1 MSQARLLFVD
11 DEDEL
16 ISALVERLELRGIDA
31 TGVTS
36 GDEALQL
43 LREEQFDVVV
53 IDVKMPGIGGL
64 DVLRT
69 ISRRYPDIKVI
80 LMTGHGSSEDSEIG
94 RRLGAVAYLQKPV
107 DLEDLLATVHK
118 AMGSPIEGGGD
129 AG

>member
-1 MSQARLLFVD
+1 MSQAKLLFVD

-36 GDEALQL
+36 GDEALER
-43 LREEQFDVVV
+43 LREEHFDVVV

-64 DVLRT
+64 EVLRT
-69 ISRRYPDIKVI
+69 ISRRYPDVKVI
-80 LMTGHGSSEDSEIG
+80 LMTGHGSTEDSEIG

-107 DLEDLLATVHK
+107 DLEDLLATVRQ
-118 AMGSPIEGGGD
+118 ASSSMETQESN

>member
-31 TGVTS
+31 KGVTS

>member
-1 MSQARLLFVD
+1 MSQAKLLFVD

-36 GDEALQL
+36 GDEALER
-43 LREEQFDVVV
+43 LREEHFDVVV

-64 DVLRT
+64 EVLRT
-69 ISRRYPDIKVI
+69 ISRRYPDVKVI
-80 LMTGHGSSEDSEIG
+80 LMTGHGSTEDSEIG

-107 DLEDLLATVHK
+107 DLDDLLATVRQ
-118 AMGSPIEGGGD
+118 ASSSMETQESN

>member
-1 MSQARLLFVD
+1 MGQAKLLFVD

-31 TGVTS
+31 AGVTS
-36 GDEALQL
+36 GDEALER

-64 DVLRT
+64 EVLRT
-69 ISRRYPDIKVI
+69 IGRRYPDVKVI
-80 LMTGHGSSEDSEIG
+80 LMTGHGSTKDSEIG

-107 DLEDLLATVHK
+107 DLEDLLATVHR
-118 AMGSPIEGGGD
+118 ATSLPVEEGSS

>member
-1 MSQARLLFVD
+1 MGQAKLLFVD

-36 GDEALQL
+36 GDEALER
-43 LREEQFDVVV
+43 LREEHFDVVV

-64 DVLRT
+64 EVLRT

-80 LMTGHGSSEDSEIG
+80 LMTGHGSTEDSEIG

-107 DLEDLLATVHK
+107 DLEDLLATVRQ
-118 AMGSPIEGGGD
+118 ASSSMETQESN

>member
-1 MSQARLLFVD
+1 MGQAKLLFVD

-36 GDEALQL
+36 GDEALER
-43 LREEQFDVVV
+43 LREEHFDVVV

-64 DVLRT
+64 EVLRT
-69 ISRRYPDIKVI
+69 ISRRYPDVKVI
-80 LMTGHGSSEDSEIG
+80 LMTGHGSTEDSEIG

-107 DLEDLLATVHK
+107 DLEDLLATVRQ
-118 AMGSPIEGGGD
+118 ASSSMETQESN

>member
-1 MSQARLLFVD
+1 MGKERLLFVD

-31 TGVTS
+31 TGATS
-36 GDEALQL
+36 GDEALEL
-43 LREEQFDVVV
+43 LREDHFDVVV

-69 ISRRYPDIKVI
+69 ISRRYPDVKVI

-107 DLEDLLATVHK
+107 DLEDLLATVRR
-118 AMGSPIEGGGD
+118 AMGSPIEEAAD

>member
-1 MSQARLLFVD
+1 MGHAKLLFVD

-31 TGVTS
+31 AGVTS
-36 GDEALQL
+36 GDEALER
-43 LREEQFDVVV
+43 LREENFDVVV

-64 DVLRT
+64 EVLRT
-69 ISRRYPDIKVI
+69 ISRRYPDVKVI
-80 LMTGHGSSEDSEIG
+80 LMTGHGSTEDSEIG

-107 DLEDLLATVHK
+107 DLDDLLATVRQ
-118 AMGSPIEGGGD
+118 ASGSLEAQGSN